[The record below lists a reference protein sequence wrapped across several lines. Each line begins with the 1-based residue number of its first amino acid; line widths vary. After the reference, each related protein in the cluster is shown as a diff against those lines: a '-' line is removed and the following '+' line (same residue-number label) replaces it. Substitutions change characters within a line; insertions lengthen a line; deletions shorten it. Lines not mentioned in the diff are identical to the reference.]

1 MKKIKL
7 LAIDMDG
14 TMLKDDKTIDK
25 ADLKAVVEALDS
37 GIEVVI
43 ASGRPLEYLPEP
55 MLKLDIHYAIILNGA
70 GVVDLNTNQLMY
82 HRTMNNQ
89 QAIALLEA
97 LEGMDVYVG
106 LQSGAKFYYG
116 GRGLKDVMIQ
126 HPRLNNRRGIYVRD
140 LNKLLEDENFQV
152 EKMSIHTLKENE
164 SKILQLQGE
173 FLDLNIMD
181 SADGVLEVNDRM
193 NSKGA
198 ALKWLCRKLDI
209 DRQYVAAIGD
219 SDNDL
224 TMLSFAGYS
233 FAMGNSSQFVQ
244 NICDETVTTN
254 MENGVRKAIKKI
266 MELGSSLYPHKT
278 QKRKTDKRF
287 LFSVLKAGIR

>member
-37 GIEVVI
+37 GIEVII

-70 GVVDLNTNQLMY
+70 GVVDLNTNQLIY
-82 HRTMNNQ
+82 HRTMNNR

-97 LEGMDVYVG
+97 LEGMDIYVG

-254 MENGVRKAIKKI
+254 MDNGVRKAIKKI
-266 MELGSSLYPHKT
+266 MEL
-278 QKRKTDKRF
+278 
-287 LFSVLKAGIR
+287 

>member
-1 MKKIKL
+1 
-7 LAIDMDG
+7 
-14 TMLKDDKTIDK
+14 
-25 ADLKAVVEALDS
+25 

-43 ASGRPLEYLPEP
+43 ASGRPLEFLPEP

-70 GVVDLNTNQLMY
+70 GIVDLNTNQLIY
-82 HRTMNNQ
+82 HRTMNNR

-106 LQSGAKFYYG
+106 LQSGSKFYYG
-116 GRGLKDVMIQ
+116 GHGLKDVMIQ

-140 LNKLLEDENFQV
+140 LNRLLEDENFQV
-152 EKMSIHTLKENE
+152 EKMSIHTLRENE

-173 FLDLNIMD
+173 FLNLNIMD

-254 MENGVRKAIKKI
+254 MENGVREAIKKI
-266 MELGSSLYPHKT
+266 MEL
-278 QKRKTDKRF
+278 
-287 LFSVLKAGIR
+287 